1 MKKILLGLMLVS
13 TLAAC
18 ASNSGSSR
26 AREMNIR
33 YGEIVRVSRVSVPSV
48 APAGAIVG
56 GFTGLV
62 LARNSNPGRQAAA
75 ALGGAALGGLAAAA
89 MQGDQRAYQYRIR
102 FNNGSETDY
111 ITENSGF
118 RSGDCISVE
127 RRDHANL
134 RRVSDALCE
143 LPPRAP
149 EIVRKRTEEA
159 GMCHDA
165 KEKVLAAMTQDEI
178 EQAARKVRILCQY

>member
-1 MKKILLGLMLVS
+1 MKKVLLSLLLAS
-13 TLAAC
+13 SLAAC

-26 AREMNIR
+26 GREMSIR
-33 YGEIVRVSRVSVPSV
+33 YGEIVRVSRVSIPSA

-62 LARNSNPGRQAAA
+62 LARRANPGRQAAA
-75 ALGGAALGGLAAAA
+75 ALGGAALGGLVTTAL
-89 MQGDQRAYQYRIR
+89 QGDQRAYQYRIR
-102 FNNGSETDY
+102 FDNGSETDY

-143 LPPRAP
+143 SPPRAP

-159 GMCHDA
+159 DMCHNA
-165 KEKVLAAMTQDEI
+165 KEQVLAASTADEI
-178 EQAARKVRILCQY
+178 EQASRKVRILCQY